1 MLLPGEHTTPR
12 PTKAK
17 PAAEKT
23 AAPAITNEGSD
34 PFTIFFVLHGCCL
47 TD

>member
-1 MLLPGEHTTPR
+1 MLLPGEQMTPR

-17 PAAEKT
+17 PAAAKSE
-23 AAPAITNEGSD
+23 AQAITNEGSD